1 MQETWV
7 RSLGWED
14 PLGKEMATH
23 SSIPMEIPW
32 TEWSLVGSSPWGHKR
47 IRHDLVTKQQLSTND
62 PKQRAHSGKGMFNV
76 KGQKA
81 FWHLLRWSGRLSQDY
96 CNGVIAMEET
106 DGAQLQ
112 LWQGQVEIY
121 SQGAEWRGRWM
132 ENYKE
137 KTSKV
142 GRVLLNLLNRIL
154 AESRPVWPDIKGDQ
168 KARVGVFSPNWLC
181 RVPAKTGLGKDK
193 M

>member
-1 MQETWV
+1 MDRGAW
-7 RSLGWED
+7 W
-14 PLGKEMATH
+14 
-23 SSIPMEIPW
+23 
-32 TEWSLVGSSPWGHKR
+32 GSSPWGHKR
-47 IRHDLVTKQQLSTND
+47 IGHDLVTKQQLSTND
-62 PKQRAHSGKGMFNV
+62 PKQRAHSRKGMFNV

-81 FWHLLRWSGRLSQDY
+81 FWHLLRWSGSLSQDY
-96 CNGVIAMEET
+96 CNGVTATEET
-106 DGAQLQ
+106 DGAQHQLQ
-112 LWQGQVEIY
+112 QGQVEIH

-154 AESRPVWPDIKGDQ
+154 AESRLAWPDIKGDQ
-168 KARVGVFSPNWLC
+168 KARVGIFSPNWLG